1 MVNYPADMRGHF
13 DTILSKLPLE
23 EAVTWERKTPTEGE
37 MGQEASS
44 STDWSVS
51 INILIQPITER
62 DRDITALGVSVSG
75 HMKAYAR
82 RRYEVSAGTYQTVN
96 EGDYLTDAD
105 GQLYIVET
113 VVGKFGGG
121 SEIYRKLVLKM
132 IDNA

>member
-1 MVNYPADMRGHF
+1 MPTYPDDMRNHF
-13 DTILSKLPLE
+13 DTILSQLPFE
-23 EAVTWERKTPTEGE
+23 EAVTWERKTPTEDE
-37 MGQEASS
+37 MGNEASV

-62 DRDITALGVSVSG
+62 DRDIIALGISVSG

-82 RRYEVSAGTYQTVN
+82 RRYEVSTGTYQTVN
-96 EGDYLTDAD
+96 VGDYLTDAD

-121 SEIYRKLVLKM
+121 SEVYRKLVLKM
-132 IDNA
+132 IDND